1 MLPQILQQ
9 LGGGMKISPQTRQ
22 MISMLKSAGNPQLML
37 NQIMQMNP
45 QLKQVMEIVRE
56 YGGDANKAF
65 YDLAQKNGIDPKEII
80 EMIKGI

>member
-9 LGGGMKISPQTRQ
+9 LGGGTRISPQIKQ
-22 MISMLKSAGNPQLML
+22 MIGMIKSSGNPQYML

-45 QLKQVMEIVRE
+45 QLKQVMQIVQE

-65 YDLAQKNGIDPKEII
+65 YDLAKKNGIDPQEII
-80 EMIKGI
+80 DLINGI

>member
-9 LGGGMKISPQTRQ
+9 LGGGLRISPQVKQ
-22 MISMLKSAGNPQLML
+22 MIGMIKSSGNPQYML

-45 QLKQVMEIVRE
+45 QLRQVMEIINQ

-65 YDLAQKNGIDPKEII
+65 YDLAEKNGIDPKEILDL
-80 EMIKGI
+80 IKGI